1 VAEVAR
7 SGVYA
12 DGRAGITRI
21 LIAINKWIGLGLAA
35 TMGIKERILQPPA
48 GMRSRMPSIEAILR
62 MAPGF
67 DQWSNPV
74 LEHLAAVVDV
84 VEVSQGEVLFRE
96 GSMPESLYIL
106 LEGRVSLTGMAVDS
120 SSAVIDILGPGTSFV
135 LANVLTDEPY
145 LTGAEVVTASVLIR
159 IPAVAMRAA
168 VAAPPA
174 AMAMMR
180 VMSAELDALTRQVAD
195 LKVRIVAQRLGTY
208 LLDLVGDPTAS
219 QADFRLPISKGLL
232 ASLLGCRA
240 ENISRAFLGLRAYG
254 VETSGS
260 RVMLHDIPQLRAYA
274 GATLLDSD
282 AAGRL
287 PVERVLSDAFRLH
300 SNRPR
305 ES

>member
-1 VAEVAR
+1 
-7 SGVYA
+7 
-12 DGRAGITRI
+12 
-21 LIAINKWIGLGLAA
+21 
-35 TMGIKERILQPPA
+35 
-48 GMRSRMPSIEAILR
+48 MPSIEAILR

-145 LTGAEVVTASVLIR
+145 LTGAEVVTAAVLIR